1 MDVLLT
7 PSVEVSLE
15 HASGVVHVEDGEF
28 GVGAEEGRGNGADI
42 HAGGAED
49 GYRHAEGTFAVS
61 AHVVDGRDAR
71 DVRAFALI
79 KLGHD
84 SVSFPRTYGPA
95 YGYRV
100 APVAA
105 GAIAQLGQAQI
116 APMCGRGAA
125 GGAWRRRIGRQN
137 VAIGACPQLRLSNPS
152 PNNPEMRREFVR
164 EGRSRAYYAGA
175 ARSYADGAPAP

>member
-1 MDVLLT
+1 MTATWFGRTEEAGIHAVEIDVLLT
-7 PSVEVSLE
+7 PGVEVSLE

-49 GYRHAEGTFAVS
+49 GYCHAEGAFAVA

-105 GAIAQLGQAQI
+105 GAIAQLETGTNC
-116 APMCGRGAA
+116 APCVGVGPLAVLGASESE
-125 GGAWRRRIGRQN
+125 GKML
-137 VAIGACPQLRLSNPS
+137 QLVPV
-152 PNNPEMRREFVR
+152 PN
-164 EGRSRAYYAGA
+164 
-175 ARSYADGAPAP
+175 